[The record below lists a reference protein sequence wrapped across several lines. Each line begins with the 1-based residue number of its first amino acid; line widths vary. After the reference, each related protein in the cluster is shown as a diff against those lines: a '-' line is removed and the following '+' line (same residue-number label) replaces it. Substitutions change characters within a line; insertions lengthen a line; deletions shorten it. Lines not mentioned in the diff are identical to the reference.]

1 MRSSSLVPLV
11 LTAVIAGGV
20 GYFAATRMQSGVTAT
35 TVSAGG
41 ERKIKFY
48 QSPMHP
54 WITSDRPGKCTICG
68 MDLVPVYEGEAGFS
82 TDGSVVTL
90 TPASASVIGV
100 QTAEARASS
109 LQRTLRVTGVLD
121 DDETKHRVVVARA
134 PGRIE
139 QLHVNQVGAEVAAGE
154 ALATIYS
161 PEILSA
167 QRTYIERIK
176 AGPSGFTASEQAY
189 ARERLLI
196 LGLTE
201 EVVKRVE
208 TTRTPHDSITLYAP
222 FAGTIV
228 ERKAYPG
235 QYVETDTPLFELGDL
250 STLWFIFDAYEADLA
265 WLRVGQV
272 VEVSTPSRPGE
283 VFTAPITFIDPNLN
297 ETTRTARV
305 RVVLDNTARQL
316 LHRQTATGRVLIT
329 SPEALLIPRSA
340 VLHTRSEP
348 IVYVDKGGGAY
359 EPRTVKTG
367 RAGDAD
373 IEIISG
379 LRAGERVVTQG
390 ALLLDGQAQLAHAAG
405 TSQGPEAGSPG
416 PEVSGQT
423 SEVSPA
429 IAVDAAAIT
438 PLALAL
444 AEASAA
450 LAADDLA
457 GYQKVLPTMSA
468 AVHQSG
474 SIHLTL
480 MPLAEKLVP
489 GPDIK
494 TARRAFEPFAT
505 AVADAAKAA
514 GLHTSG
520 VVRIFQCPM
529 TPVLGT
535 GRWLQT
541 TADLRNPFFGSAM
554 LTCGDEIR

>member
-1 MRSSSLVPLV
+1 MKSAALAPLV
-11 LTAVIAGGV
+11 LTAVLAGGA
-20 GYFAATRMQSGVTAT
+20 GYFAATQLQSGPAAAAAAVA
-35 TVSAGG
+35 SG

-68 MDLVPVYEGEAGFS
+68 MDLVPVYEGDAGFS

-90 TPASASVIGV
+90 APASAAVIGV

-139 QLHVNQVGAEVAAGE
+139 QLHVNQVGAEVATGE

-176 AGPSGFTASEQAY
+176 AGPSGFTASEQAA

-208 TTRTPHDSITLYAP
+208 TTRIPQDSVTLFAP

-235 QYVETDTPLFELGDL
+235 QYVERDTPLFELGDL

-272 VEVSTPSRPGE
+272 VEISTPSRPGE
-283 VFTAPITFIDPNLN
+283 TFTAPITFIDPNLN

-305 RVVLDNTARQL
+305 RVVLDNTSRQL

-340 VLHTRSEP
+340 VLHTRHEP

-359 EPRTVKTG
+359 EPRTVRTG
-367 RAGDAD
+367 RAGDSD

-405 TSQGPEAGSPG
+405 PSPG

-423 SEVSPA
+423 SEVSTA

-541 TADLRNPFFGSAM
+541 TAALRNPFFGSAM
-554 LTCGDEIR
+554 LTCGDEVR

>member
-1 MRSSSLVPLV
+1 MRASSLVPLV

-20 GYFAATRMQSGVTAT
+20 GYFAATRMHSGVTAT
-35 TVSAGG
+35 TASAGG

-68 MDLVPVYEGEAGFS
+68 MDLVPVYEGDAGFS
-82 TDGSVVTL
+82 TDGSVVAL

-100 QTAEARASS
+100 QTAEVRSGS
-109 LQRTLRVTGVLD
+109 LGRTLRVTGVLD
-121 DDETKHRVVVARA
+121 DDETRHRVIVARA

-161 PEILSA
+161 PEVLSA

-176 AGPSGFTASEQAY
+176 AGPSGFSASEQAA

-201 EVVKRVE
+201 EVVHHVE
-208 TTRTPHDSITLYAP
+208 TTLKPENSVTLYAP

-235 QYVETDTPLFELGDL
+235 QYVETDSPLFEIGDL

-265 WLRVGQV
+265 WLRVGQT

-305 RVVLDNTARQL
+305 RVVLDNAARNL
-316 LHRQTATGRVLIT
+316 LHRQTATGRVLISSDET
-329 SPEALLIPRSA
+329 LVVPRSA
-340 VLHTRSEP
+340 VLHTRNEP

-367 RAGDAD
+367 RAGDSE
-373 IEIISG
+373 IEILAG
-379 LRAGERVVTQG
+379 LRSGEKVVTQG
-390 ALLLDGQAQLAHAAG
+390 ALLLDGQAQLAHAAA
-405 TSQGPEAGSPG
+405 PAAAAGQE
-416 PEVSGQT
+416 PEVG
-423 SEVSPA
+423 PA
-429 IAVDAAAIT
+429 MAVDAKALT

-457 GYQKVLPTMSA
+457 GYQKALPAMSA
-468 AVHQSG
+468 AVHQTG
-474 SIHLTL
+474 SIHATL
-480 MPLAEKLVP
+480 MPLAEKLVA
-489 GPDIK
+489 GPDIR

-514 GLHTSG
+514 GLHTTG

-541 TADLRNPFFGSAM
+541 TADLRNPFFGAAM
-554 LTCGDEIR
+554 LTCGEEVH

>member
-1 MRSSSLVPLV
+1 MKSSSLAPLL
-11 LTAVIAGGV
+11 LTALLAGGA
-20 GYFAATRMQSGVTAT
+20 GYFAATQRQPAPGAAAAVAS
-35 TVSAGG
+35 G

-90 TPASASVIGV
+90 TPASAAVIGV
-100 QTAEARASS
+100 QTAEVRAAA
-109 LQRTLRVTGVLD
+109 LQRTLRVSGVLD

-154 ALATIYS
+154 ALATLYS

-176 AGPSGFTASEQAY
+176 AGPSGFTASEQAS

-208 TTRTPHDSITLYAP
+208 TTRTPQDSVTLYAP

-329 SPEALLIPRSA
+329 SPEALLVPRSA

-367 RAGDAD
+367 RAGDSE
-373 IEIISG
+373 IEIING

-390 ALLLDGQAQLAHAAG
+390 ALLLDGQAQFAHAAG
-405 TSQGPEAGSPG
+405 PSQRQEAG
-416 PEVSGQT
+416 GQK
-423 SEVSPA
+423 SEVSPTLA
-429 IAVDAAAIT
+429 IDAAAIT

-457 GYQKVLPTMSA
+457 GYQKVLPAMSA

-474 SIHLTL
+474 SIHTTL

-541 TADLRNPFFGSAM
+541 TAALRNPFFGSAM
-554 LTCGDEIR
+554 LTCGEEIR

>member
-1 MRSSSLVPLV
+1 MKSSSLAPLV
-11 LTAVIAGGV
+11 LTAILAGGA
-20 GYFAATRMQSGVTAT
+20 GYFAATQRQSGSVAAPAAA
-35 TVSAGG
+35 SG

-90 TPASASVIGV
+90 TPASAAVIGV
-100 QTAEARASS
+100 QTAEVRAAA

-154 ALATIYS
+154 ALATLYS

-176 AGPSGFTASEQAY
+176 AGPSGFTASEQAS

-208 TTRTPHDSITLYAP
+208 TTRTPQDSVTLYAP

-283 VFTAPITFIDPNLN
+283 VFTAPITFIDPNLS

-329 SPEALLIPRSA
+329 SPEGLLIPRSA

-359 EPRTVKTG
+359 EPRPVKTG
-367 RAGDAD
+367 RAGDSE

-405 TSQGPEAGSPG
+405 PSPG
-416 PEVSGQT
+416 PEVSGRT
-423 SEVSPA
+423 SEVSTA

-457 GYQKVLPTMSA
+457 GYQKALPTMSA

-480 MPLAEKLVP
+480 LPLAEKLVP

-494 TARRAFEPFAT
+494 TARRAFEPFST

>member
-235 QYVETDTPLFELGDL
+235 QYVERDTPLFELGDL

-272 VEVSTPSRPGE
+272 VEISTPSRPGE
-283 VFTAPITFIDPNLN
+283 TFTAPITFIDPNLN

-305 RVVLDNTARQL
+305 RVVLDNTSRQL

-340 VLHTRSEP
+340 VLHTRHEP

-359 EPRTVKTG
+359 EPRTVRTG
-367 RAGDAD
+367 RAGDSD

-405 TSQGPEAGSPG
+405 PSPG

-423 SEVSPA
+423 SEVSTA

-474 SIHLTL
+474 SIHLAL

-541 TADLRNPFFGSAM
+541 TAALRNPFFGSAM
-554 LTCGDEIR
+554 LTCGDEVR

>member
-1 MRSSSLVPLV
+1 MRSSSLAPLV
-11 LTAVIAGGV
+11 LTAVLAGGV
-20 GYFAATRMQSGVTAT
+20 GYFAATRMQSVA
-35 TVSAGG
+35 TVSINASSD

-68 MDLVPVYEGEAGFS
+68 MDLVPVYEGDAGFS
-82 TDGSVVTL
+82 TDGSVVAL

-100 QTAEARASS
+100 QTAEVRSGS
-109 LQRTLRVTGVLD
+109 LARTLRVTGVLD
-121 DDETKHRVVVARA
+121 DDETRHRVIVARA

-161 PEILSA
+161 PEVLSA

-176 AGPSGFTASEQAY
+176 AGPSGFSASEQAA

-201 EVVKRVE
+201 EVVQRVE
-208 TTRTPHDSITLYAP
+208 TILKPENSVTLYAP

-235 QYVETDTPLFELGDL
+235 QYVETDSPLFEIGDL

-265 WLRVGQV
+265 WLRIGQT

-283 VFTAPITFIDPNLN
+283 VFTAPIAFIDPNLN

-305 RVVLDNTARQL
+305 RVVLNNTERTL

-329 SPEALLIPRSA
+329 SDETLVVPRSA
-340 VLHTRSEP
+340 LLHTRSEP
-348 IVYVDKGGGAY
+348 IVYVDKGGGAF

-367 RAGDAD
+367 RAGDSE
-373 IEIISG
+373 IEILDG
-379 LRAGERVVTQG
+379 LRSGEKVVTQG
-390 ALLLDGQAQLAHAAG
+390 ALLLDGQAQLAHAAAPAAAAG
-405 TSQGPEAGSPG
+405 QESDVRSQRSATSMAA
-416 PEVSGQT
+416 VS
-423 SEVSPA
+423 
-429 IAVDAAAIT
+429 VDAAAIT

-457 GYQKVLPTMSA
+457 GYQKVLPAMSA
-468 AVHQSG
+468 AVHQTG
-474 SIHLTL
+474 SIHSTL
-480 MPLAEKLVP
+480 MPLAEKLVA
-489 GPDIK
+489 GPDIR

-514 GLHTSG
+514 GLHTQG

-529 TPVLGT
+529 SPVLGT

-541 TADLRNPFFGSAM
+541 SADLRNPFFGAAM
-554 LTCGDEIR
+554 LTCGDEVR

>member
-20 GYFAATRMQSGVTAT
+20 GYFAATRIQSGTTAAT
-35 TVSAGG
+35 ASAGG

-82 TDGSVVTL
+82 TDGSVVAL

-100 QTAEARASS
+100 QTAEVRSAQ
-109 LQRTLRVTGVLD
+109 LGRTLRVTGVLD
-121 DDETKHRVVVARA
+121 DDETKHRVIVARA

-154 ALATIYS
+154 PLATIYS
-161 PEILSA
+161 PEVLSA

-176 AGPSGFTASEQAY
+176 AGPSGFSASEQAT

-201 EVVKRVE
+201 DVVKRIESTLKPENSV
-208 TTRTPHDSITLYAP
+208 TLYAP

-235 QYVETDTPLFELGDL
+235 QYVETDSPLFEMGDL

-265 WLRVGQV
+265 WLRVGQT

-283 VFTAPITFIDPNLN
+283 TFTAPIAFIDPNLN

-305 RVVLDNTARQL
+305 RVVLDNADRKL
-316 LHRQTATGRVLIT
+316 LHRQTATGRVQIASDETLVV
-329 SPEALLIPRSA
+329 PRSA
-340 VLHTRSEP
+340 VLHTRAQP
-348 IVYVDKGGGAY
+348 VVYVDKGGGAY
-359 EPRTVKTG
+359 EPRTVKAG
-367 RAGDAD
+367 RAGDGD
-373 IEIISG
+373 IEIIDG
-379 LRAGERVVTQG
+379 LRAGEKVVTQG

-405 TSQGPEAGSPG
+405 PATDAAGGQMS
-416 PEVSGQT
+416 EVRGQT
-423 SEVSPA
+423 SVSGTATP
-429 IAVDAAAIT
+429 VDAKALT
-438 PLALAL
+438 PLAIAL

-457 GYQKVLPTMSA
+457 GYQKALPAMSA
-468 AVHQSG
+468 AVHQTG
-474 SIHLTL
+474 AIHATL
-480 MPLAEKLVP
+480 MPLAEKLVA

-541 TADLRNPFFGSAM
+541 TADLRNPFFGAAM
-554 LTCGDEIR
+554 LTCGEEIR

>member
-20 GYFAATRMQSGVTAT
+20 GYFAATWMQSGATAT

-100 QTAEARASS
+100 QTAEARTSS

-176 AGPSGFTASEQAY
+176 AGPSGFTASEQAS

-208 TTRTPHDSITLYAP
+208 TTRTPQDSVTLYAP
-222 FAGTIV
+222 FAGTII

-272 VEVSTPSRPGE
+272 VDVSTPSRPGE

-305 RVVLDNTARQL
+305 RVVLDNTSRQL
-316 LHRQTATGRVLIT
+316 LHRQTATGRVQVM
-329 SPEALLIPRSA
+329 SSEALLIPRSA

-367 RAGDAD
+367 RAGDSD

-405 TSQGPEAGSPG
+405 PSPG